1 MPYTNDEA
9 NAVIAHKFGGT
20 ALTQA
25 TAWWIALFTTLPG
38 ADGTGGV
45 EVSDANYSRQSV
57 ASWTLDTANRQATN
71 AAALSFGTAAADIT
85 SNIVGFAIMTAETG
99 GTVREYGSFTNPQT
113 VDAGQEITVEADAIY
128 SQLPSA

>member
-25 TAWWIALFTTLPG
+25 TSWWIALFTTLPG

-45 EVSDANYSRQSV
+45 EVDDANYSRQNV
-57 ASWTLDTANRQATN
+57 DSWTLDTANRQATN
-71 AAALSFGTAAADIT
+71 ATAESFGTAAAAVDTI
-85 SNIVGFAIMTAETG
+85 NGFAIMSAETG

-113 VDAGQEITVEADAIY
+113 VDAGQEMTIEAGAIY